1 MKPANAYPFMFSHVS
16 TKDSR
21 LNKPEPLPEYY
32 QKGCDYFY
40 PNSNY
45 YSYSDFYK
53 DQFRNYFEDPDDD
66 FHYQYQK
73 ADITDF
79 GEQES
84 DYPYSVFGLKKSDS
98 HEDMK
103 KAYRSA
109 ILKAHP
115 DKGGSADEFRFYQ
128 EAWQYYSS

>member
-1 MKPANAYPFMFSHVS
+1 MKDPNIAYPFMFSMN
-16 TKDSR
+16 TGGARPKD
-21 LNKPEPLPEYY
+21 LPSHYDGYDCRFTHKE
-32 QKGCDYFY
+32 
-40 PNSNY
+40 NNY
-45 YSYSDFYK
+45 DFYK
-53 DQFRNYFEDPDDD
+53 EQRNCENFFEDD
-66 FHYQYQK
+66 FNGYDEFKYKYEK

-79 GEQES
+79 GDPDT

-115 DKGGSADEFRFYQ
+115 DKGGDADEFRFYQ
-128 EAWQYYSS
+128 EAWQSYSI